1 MKVTGKIAVISAALV
16 LAGTCAFAQTTPTN
30 ETTGIFKADGDNF
43 MSVTDWNLVKF
54 EKNFLYV
61 SNTNTFDVGDA
72 FKLNKGNLYVGVNY
86 NGSALNQ
93 LWTDTKTV
101 ATTDTADADTGT
113 VTTKTVTT
121 DSEDYSYVGSW
132 NTNDCSVLLGFG
144 KIGVKLGLLS
154 VNADKTGAFSNTWG
168 QNGAISNT
176 TGGSAEGTTTT
187 YSDNGSATT
196 RENTEYDP
204 NGYWKNSTWTPSI
217 AAGTVIALKK
227 ATVKPYVSVT
237 ANLNNGG
244 GYFKKTVT
252 DYSADTVTYKKV
264 TERTDDKKYI
274 SLLPQFGAQFVIPGA
289 FEQTFEAAVTPTIY
303 LKRNIFTGLLKRQ
316 DVYNYAT
323 NEFDNSETTTVTTTE
338 DSTSSTE
345 KTEKIGQSVA
355 VSGMGILMNLNY
367 KATKDLA
374 ENLKL
379 GVGASV
385 TGSYNP
391 SKCEITNTETTTTV
405 TTSKVDSIDSQYNYT
420 TVETI
425 KSPVVTDEYAQT
437 TVYSTAMLGIS
448 YKFVPKCTFNGGFSV
463 ILPSFNYQ
471 KGTITQNTTATT
483 TTTVTT
489 YSDGLSKPSE
499 SSTTA
504 TATETSKVLETVGN
518 LSCAYALGFTFDMT
532 DALAIDCKIS
542 TSTNNWLSGMS
553 VACTL
558 KF

>member
-72 FKLNKGNLYVGVNY
+72 FKLNKGNMYVGVNY
-86 NGSALNQ
+86 NGSALQQ

-101 ATTDTADADTGT
+101 ATTDTANTTTGT
-113 VTTKTVTT
+113 VTTKTTTT
-121 DSEDYSYVGSW
+121 DSEDYSSVG
-132 NTNDCSVLLGFG
+132 NDTNDCSILLGFG
-144 KIGVKLGLLS
+144 KIGVKLGLDS
-154 VNADKTGAFSNTWG
+154 RIYDKTGAL
-168 QNGAISNT
+168 SNT
-176 TGGSAEGTTTT
+176 TGAVATNSSTTT
-187 YSDNGSATT
+187 YSDAGSATRSDET
-196 RENTEYDP
+196 YTEYDP

-237 ANLNNGG
+237 AKLNNAG
-244 GYFKKTVT
+244 GYYKSTKTT
-252 DYSADTVTYKKV
+252 YSADTVTKKV
-264 TERTDDKKYI
+264 VTEGTADSNSI
-274 SLLPQFGAQFVIPGA
+274 SLVPQLGAQFVIPGA

-303 LKRNIFTGLLKRQ
+303 LKRNYF
-316 DVYNYAT
+316 YNGALY
-323 NEFDNSETTTVTTTE
+323 NSYNNYETTTVTTTE

-345 KTEKIGQSVA
+345 GTNKNGQSIVA
-355 VSGMGILMNLNY
+355 SGMGIQMNFNY
-367 KATKDLA
+367 KATKNLA

-385 TGSYNP
+385 TGSYEP
-391 SKCEITNTETTTTV
+391 SKCNVTTTNTDTYV
-405 TTSKVDSIDSQYNYT
+405 YTSKTDSTSNFTGVYQTN
-420 TVETI
+420 
-425 KSPVVTDEYAQT
+425 PVVTDEYVHAKIE
-437 TVYSTAMLGIS
+437 STAKLGVS
-448 YKFVPKCTFNGGFSV
+448 YKFVPKCTFNGGFFV
-463 ILPSFNYQ
+463 TLPSFNYQ
-471 KGTITQNTTATT
+471 KGTSTQNTTATT
-483 TTTVTT
+483 TTTVIT
-489 YSDGLSKPSE
+489 YSDGSSKTSE
-499 SSTTA
+499 ASTTA

-532 DALAIDCKIS
+532 DALAIDCTLN
-542 TSTNNWLSGMS
+542 TSTDNWLSGMS